1 MLMAMLALTPCSDLE
16 EKEAIFAALNC
27 NRSVENYIFDSFTD
41 DLEQFYVCETQFWE
55 NWCASVNFGREE
67 SLGLKLDH
75 KEMIKN
81 SALVEQRHSERL
93 KDGVEFMIDY
103 LLLPKFVFWP
113 LSKWY
118 ACDKVIER

>member
-1 MLMAMLALTPCSDLE
+1 M
-16 EKEAIFAALNC
+16 
-27 NRSVENYIFDSFTD
+27 
-41 DLEQFYVCETQFWE
+41 
-55 NWCASVNFGREE
+55 
-67 SLGLKLDH
+67 KLDH

-81 SALVEQRHSERL
+81 SALVEQRHSVRL